1 MIENAYLLIG
11 ISVLMHVAWNL
22 LARHVDAKS
31 NYLWWGLLV
40 HLLLFGPYAVSSL
53 IANAIWDRPLFLA
66 LLISSLANTLYFIA
80 LRRAY
85 HHAPVSLVY
94 PLARSSPILI
104 ALWSWMIFDQR
115 LTYMELFAISISIVG
130 LWILAFSSR
139 LGEARQALPWTITAA
154 FATSLYS
161 LSDKVA
167 VDYLPSFSEQLGF
180 ISVGYSASLIGLS
193 ISQRLET
200 GCWVPC
206 KRPHWLYLAL
216 GGLCIG
222 VAYALVVRAM
232 SSLPASHVVSFTNA
246 GIVLA
251 TLLSITL
258 FRERGDWLRRL
269 LGAIVVSLGLILL
282 GWL

>member
-11 ISVLMHVAWNL
+11 ISVMMHVVWNL
-22 LARHVDAKS
+22 LARHVDAKA

-40 HLLLFGPYAVSSL
+40 HLLLFGPYAISSL
-53 IANAIWDRPLFLA
+53 IANAIWDTPLVAA
-66 LLISSLANTLYFIA
+66 LFISSFANTLYFVA

-104 ALWSWMIFDQR
+104 AIWSWLIFDQR
-115 LTYMELFAISISIVG
+115 LTIPELLAISISIVG
-130 LWILAFSSR
+130 LWILAFSTR
-139 LGEARQALPWTITAA
+139 LGEARHALPWTITAA
-154 FATSLYS
+154 FATSFYS
-161 LSDKVA
+161 MSDKVA
-167 VDYLPSFSEQLGF
+167 VDYLPSFIDQLGF
-180 ISVGYSASLIGLS
+180 ISVGYSASFIGLS

-200 GCWVPC
+200 GKWVPSI
-206 KRPHWLYLAL
+206 RPHWAYLVV

-222 VAYALVVRAM
+222 MAYAMVVRAM
-232 SSLPASHVVSFTNA
+232 RNLPASHVVSFTNA

-251 TLLSITL
+251 ALLSITL
-258 FRERGDWLRRL
+258 FRERRDWQRRI
-269 LGAIVVSLGLILL
+269 LGATVVSLGLILL